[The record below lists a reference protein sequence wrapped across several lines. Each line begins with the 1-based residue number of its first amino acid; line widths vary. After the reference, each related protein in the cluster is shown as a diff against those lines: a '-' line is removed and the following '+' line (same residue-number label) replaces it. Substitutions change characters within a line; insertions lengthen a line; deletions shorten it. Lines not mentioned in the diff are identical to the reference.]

1 METNEMR
8 DKMQMDKKAVNVMLE
23 EMEDERQKEAKLIR

>member
-1 METNEMR
+1 MR